1 MKSNMK
7 MIQLRTPFGVWE
19 IVEVEECVL
28 KITHLKSGDTFTVES
43 NPTFPPCHTSSLV
56 AFAKVHNHKFPS
68 LTHLEILRGLYGS
81 GLREWL
87 INSNVSFSFPLS
99 TFITNEILTATMD
112 NPYGE
117 DIVFKRY
124 VCYNMENNEIKV
136 VDGEQKVRY
145 MLLK

>member
-1 MKSNMK
+1 MKK
-7 MIQLRTPFGVWE
+7 IELDTPFGVWE
-19 IVEVEECVL
+19 IVEVEEYVL
-28 KITHLKSGDTFTVES
+28 KITHLKSGDNFTLES
-43 NPTFPPCHTSSLV
+43 NPNFPPCSASSLS

-68 LTHLEILRGLYGS
+68 ITHLEILRGLFGS

-117 DIVFKRY
+117 DIVFNRY
-124 VCYNMENNEIKV
+124 VCYNIEDNKIKV
-136 VDGEQKVRY
+136 VDGEKIVRY